1 MVENLMQ
8 AHIFEFTG
16 GLLCLDFTNTLED
29 RPSDHPRELL
39 NSYSDLVS
47 WSQQARILED
57 QEAQQLLEEAAR
69 RPAEASIVLQRAI
82 VLREAIYRLFKAV
95 AQDASAEGEALALLN
110 AAIADT
116 MTHAQVVPGAARF
129 TWGWTVNEGDLDRI
143 LWPVVQSAAD
153 LLTSDELDIVR
164 ICASDDC
171 DWLFLDTSKNHSR
184 RWCDMKSCGNRAKA
198 RRHYVRKKGSSI
210 DE

>member
-1 MVENLMQ
+1 MRGGLVFMVENLMQ
-8 AHIFEFTG
+8 ARIFEFTG
-16 GLLCLDFTNTLED
+16 GLVWLDFTNCLED
-29 RPSDHPRELL
+29 RCREHPREVF

-57 QEAQQLLEEAAR
+57 QEAQHLLEEAAR
-69 RPAEASIVLQRAI
+69 RPAEASIVLQRAV

-95 AQDASAEGEALALLN
+95 AQDASAEGDALVLLN

-164 ICASDDC
+164 ICASVDFNY
-171 DWLFLDTSKNHSR
+171 LFLITPINHILLCS
-184 RWCDMKSCGNRAKA
+184 
-198 RRHYVRKKGSSI
+198 HLI
-210 DE
+210 